1 MNSVETADYSVL
13 YATFPN
19 RDEADTVARRLV
31 REGLANFVNI
41 NPGATTFYRENGD
54 SEEVRS
60 NSEVLMTAKILT
72 RHAAR
77 IVAFITAEHP
87 LDDPEVYTTPI
98 SHLSGPLYSNLL
110 STLS

>member
-1 MNSVETADYSVL
+1 M
-13 YATFPN
+13 
-19 RDEADTVARRLV
+19 
-31 REGLANFVNI
+31 NI

-87 LDDPEVYTTPI
+87 LDDPEVYTTPV
-98 SHLSGPLYSNLL
+98 SHSSAEALQSSLALTVVLYIADFSPQR
-110 STLS
+110 TTVQ